1 MADRELPNN
10 EMQFQALKA
19 KGLAL
24 YCTCITCNHIFT
36 GSNVKTTRGWRE
48 TQISG
53 MCETCFDDLFEY
65 FNDL

>member
-1 MADRELPNN
+1 MDSRELPES
-10 EMQFQALKA
+10 EMQFQALSA

-36 GSNVKTTRGWRE
+36 GSNVKTTMGWRE

-53 MCETCFDDLFEY
+53 ICETCFDDMFKD
-65 FNDL
+65 FDDL